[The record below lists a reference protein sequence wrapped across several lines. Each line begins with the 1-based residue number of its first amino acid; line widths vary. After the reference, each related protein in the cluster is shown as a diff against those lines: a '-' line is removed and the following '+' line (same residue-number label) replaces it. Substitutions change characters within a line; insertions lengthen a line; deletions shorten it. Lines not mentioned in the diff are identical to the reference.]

1 MAFHQIIDQYNQ
13 MISVREQLSETI
25 INSLSTN
32 STFQVSGDSVR
43 MNFAK
48 MKSSELSGQVQLS
61 NGKISFPSICKMN
74 LNLDGISSTTG
85 MATSQDSTCSDVVL
99 VQKAIEYDMAVTGT
113 NGDNEAFV
121 SSSKTIGLSFSD
133 ENNNNIPVGGL
144 SGSDRIQFSIKR
156 DVTSSMYQLV
166 DVSYHN
172 LSANSTNGEPK
183 FFLQNGFSVNAS
195 NATILINLK
204 PVNISKAY
212 LVLIEFGQNP
222 FLNQTHQLFD
232 YWKLLCPSGKLK

>member
-1 MAFHQIIDQYNQ
+1 
-13 MISVREQLSETI
+13 
-25 INSLSTN
+25 
-32 STFQVSGDSVR
+32 
-43 MNFAK
+43 
-48 MKSSELSGQVQLS
+48 
-61 NGKISFPSICKMN
+61 
-74 LNLDGISSTTG
+74 
-85 MATSQDSTCSDVVL
+85 
-99 VQKAIEYDMAVTGT
+99 MAVTGT

-133 ENNNNIPVGGL
+133 EENKNIPVSGL

-172 LSANSTNGEPK
+172 LSANSTNVEQK
-183 FFLQNGFSVNAS
+183 FFLQNGFFVNAS

-232 YWKLLCPSGKLK
+232 HWKLLCPSGKLKEVLNPVFTISSTTAL